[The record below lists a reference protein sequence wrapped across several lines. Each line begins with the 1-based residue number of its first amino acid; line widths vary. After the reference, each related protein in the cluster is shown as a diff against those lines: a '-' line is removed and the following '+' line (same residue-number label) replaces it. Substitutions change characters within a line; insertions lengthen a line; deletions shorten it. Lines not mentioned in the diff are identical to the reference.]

1 MRQSSVWPNSLWLEG
16 RPIDRHPVVSPGE
29 RADVLI
35 VGAGF
40 TGLWTALH
48 LRRLAPAL
56 SIMVVDAEQP
66 GFGASGRNGGWC
78 SAFAPMSLDGLAQS
92 ASSGAAVAFQR
103 ALIDTVSE
111 IGDFTTA
118 HGIDCGWTHAGT
130 LSLARTG
137 PQVNRLR
144 ANINEARRHGFGD
157 EFLRMLR
164 PDEVDERVRVP
175 GVRCATHSPACAT
188 VDPLALALG
197 IAAVARESGV
207 AVRGDSRFISHR
219 GESGSNVV
227 RLAVA
232 GDEIETECDWLLLCT
247 EGFTARLAGHRR
259 RIAPLYS
266 YMVATEPLPDSVWQR
281 IGWDSRETIAD
292 ARRLVI
298 YAQRTR
304 DGRIAFGG
312 RGAPYRWASRID
324 PKHDTDPGV
333 HDRIVSTMFE
343 MFPEARGADV
353 THRWGGA
360 LGVTRDWHTTARV
373 DRTKRTGFAG
383 GYVGDGVALSH
394 LAAAGLARAVLGIDD
409 EIAGLPFVGHRGPDW
424 EPEPLRWLGI
434 NGMLRAVALAD
445 RLEARTD
452 RPARRLGALIDRLTG

>member
-1 MRQSSVWPNSLWLEG
+1 MTSPSAWPNSLWLSG
-16 RPIDRHPVVSPGE
+16 RTVGTHRAVSPDDG
-29 RADVLI
+29 ADVVI

-48 LRRLAPAL
+48 LRRLAPTL
-56 SIMVVDAEQP
+56 SIMVLDAAQP

-78 SAFAPMSLDGLAQS
+78 SAMAPMSLDSLAET
-92 ASSGAAVAFQR
+92 ASPAAAVAFQR
-103 ALIDTVSE
+103 ALIDTVSA
-111 IGDFTTA
+111 IGDFTAA

-137 PQVNRLR
+137 PQVERLR
-144 ANINEARRHGFGD
+144 SSIAEARRHGFGE
-157 EFLRMLR
+157 EFLRML
-164 PDEVDERVRVP
+164 PSNEVDEHLRVP

-188 VDPLALALG
+188 VDPLALVLG
-197 IAAVARESGV
+197 ISAVACEAGV
-207 AVRGDSRFISHR
+207 AVRGDSRLLSHR
-219 GESGSNVV
+219 RERGGNVV
-227 RLAVA
+227 RLAVP
-232 GDEIETECDWLLLCT
+232 GGEVETRCDWLLLCT

-259 RIAPLYS
+259 RIAPLHS

-312 RGAPYRWASRID
+312 RGAYRWASRVG
-324 PKHDTDPGV
+324 PQHDTDPTV

-343 MFPEARGADV
+343 MFPAARGAEV
-353 THRWGGA
+353 THRWGGV
-360 LGVTRDWHTTARV
+360 LGVTRDWHATARV
-373 DRTKRTGFAG
+373 DRATRTGFAG

-394 LAAAGLARAVLGIDD
+394 LVAAGFARAMLGVDD
-409 EIAGLPFVGHRGPDW
+409 EISRLPFVGHQVSDW
-424 EPEPLRWLGI
+424 EPEPFRWLGI
-434 NGMLRAVALAD
+434 NGMIRAVALAD
-445 RLEARTD
+445 RIEARTD
-452 RPARRLGALIDRLTG
+452 RPARRLGSLIERFIG